1 MHLTSFE
8 KNPPDAVPKTLDDYL
23 EYIAR
28 TGNTVFPW
36 PKIKPLFRFKLEKVI
51 SEFYQSCPVDD
62 TPQVPNVEPFKFGTI
77 KEKIFEQLESFTGI
91 PFTIQRLCELMT
103 QPKKHYRRT
112 DKFMRGLEKIMLVVS
127 TVEAQ
132 PLGGEH
138 ASLSMNGDN
147 VGEGTSG
154 TNGHNNLHSLDN
166 IHHIMAEH
174 NNLDHGSPSKRPR
187 LSSPQPQEEETGP
200 CDSAD
205 GAAPQI
211 QEKVDVDTD
220 PEAQSSSS
228 VVVTDGLDEQEEMD
242 IDTECTSSQAAIQQL
257 EEDHV
262 DGVESSDESIV
273 KIKQRTDSEST
284 AEALSDVDAS
294 DLDLEDLERSD
305 DAAKVE
311 DNVSTSEEKG
321 VEEGEGVRVAENG
334 GGDDCSSSDDPV
346 VEVGGAEEGGCVS
359 QSHTPTN
366 MEEDSEATPADRE
379 EGVETEGESS
389 ESVMEEVE
397 TASASDDV
405 CDGGGEEEGDNVS
418 VQSSD
423 SSDSITRTDTGGA
436 EKEEGAA
443 DSSSGVKVVSAVEII
458 NEDAEAVSDGSS
470 KNAAQIINENGEQK
484 VDSENNEDNPSQS
497 SSSVE

>member
-1 MHLTSFE
+1 M
-8 KNPPDAVPKTLDDYL
+8 
-23 EYIAR
+23 
-28 TGNTVFPW
+28 
-36 PKIKPLFRFKLEKVI
+36 
-51 SEFYQSCPVDD
+51 
-62 TPQVPNVEPFKFGTI
+62 
-77 KEKIFEQLESFTGI
+77 
-91 PFTIQRLCELMT
+91 
-103 QPKKHYRRT
+103 
-112 DKFMRGLEKIMLVVS
+112 
-127 TVEAQ
+127 
-132 PLGGEH
+132 
-138 ASLSMNGDN
+138 
-147 VGEGTSG
+147 
-154 TNGHNNLHSLDN
+154 
-166 IHHIMAEH
+166 
-174 NNLDHGSPSKRPR
+174 
-187 LSSPQPQEEETGP
+187 
-200 CDSAD
+200 
-205 GAAPQI
+205 
-211 QEKVDVDTD
+211 QEKLDVDTD

-228 VVVTDGLDEQEEMD
+228 VVVTDGLDDQEEMD

-321 VEEGEGVRVAENG
+321 VEEGDGVRVAENG

-346 VEVGGAEEGGCVS
+346 GGDQMVEVGGAEEGGCVS

-405 CDGGGEEEGDNVS
+405 CDGGGEEDGDNVS

-423 SSDSITRTDTGGA
+423 SSDSITRTDTGY
-436 EKEEGAA
+436 EKFH
-443 DSSSGVKVVSAVEII
+443 
-458 NEDAEAVSDGSS
+458 N
-470 KNAAQIINENGEQK
+470 
-484 VDSENNEDNPSQS
+484 
-497 SSSVE
+497 